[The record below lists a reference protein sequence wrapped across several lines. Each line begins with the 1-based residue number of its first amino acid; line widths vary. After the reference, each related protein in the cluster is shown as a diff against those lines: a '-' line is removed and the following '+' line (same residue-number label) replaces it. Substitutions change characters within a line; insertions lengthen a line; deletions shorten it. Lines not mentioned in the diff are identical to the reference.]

1 MKVFKTLLVVS
12 LLCCFGLHASPE
24 KLQQQFIDIMVNEHQ
39 FSRAEIE
46 STLAKSNVNQAIL
59 KAIAR
64 PWEAKPWHQY
74 YPIFLT
80 EKRLDKGIQFWK
92 THQKTLARAEQ
103 EFGVPAEIIVAIIGV
118 ETFYGTYKG
127 KYSALDALVTLGFHY
142 PPRAKFFRSE
152 LAQLFLLAK
161 EEGKIDEERFRS
173 LRLARGVYGQR
184 QFGVQMIRIKLP
196 FGRVTS
202 EQLHRISD
210 VSDEYSR
217 GRLHITT
224 RQDIQIHH
232 VSLDRTPELWAQL
245 EKDDITLR
253 EACGNAVRNVTASE
267 TAGID
272 INEPF
277 DVSPYA
283 DATFKF
289 FLRNPI
295 CQEMGRKFKMSFSS
309 SDEDTALSFMHDL
322 GFIPKVKIEN
332 GITKKGF
339 KILLAGG
346 LGSQPRHGDAIYE
359 FLEEDLLIPTIE
371 GVLRVFDRYGE
382 RVKRA
387 KARLK
392 FLVKEVGVDAFLQ
405 LISDEINALENKIFK
420 IDTTA
425 FQQPIVFQEVE
436 IPQVKIEDKIAY
448 QKWKETNVIK
458 QKQEGLFAIGIKVHL
473 GDFYTPKARLLAD
486 LVKKYAA
493 NEIRFT
499 LRQNILI
506 RHVREDV
513 LPFFYV
519 ELQKL
524 GFAKAGYNSTTDITA
539 CPGTDTCNLGIAS
552 STGIAVVLEK
562 VLKEEYPQYL
572 NNKEITIKISGC
584 MNACG
589 QHNMAH
595 IGFQGMSIKV
605 GNLQAPALQILIGGG
620 VLGNGQG
627 RFSDKLVKIP
637 SKRGPEALRILLNDF
652 EKNQQKNEDFLG
664 YYDRNGKT
672 YFYDLLKG
680 LSNTTNLQPSD
691 FIDWGHSENYVK
703 AIGVGECAGVVIDLI
718 ATLLFESE
726 EKITN
731 AEETLNE
738 NQYSDSIYYSY
749 TSLVNTAKALLISE
763 NIKTNTQA
771 GIITNF
777 QEQFVLTNKITLPSS
792 FEDLVYQIKKEAPT
806 KAFAESYLND
816 TKLFYKKVDSYRL
829 AETTAQN

>member
-1 MKVFKTLLVVS
+1 MQS
-12 LLCCFGLHASPE
+12 
-24 KLQQQFIDIMVNEHQ
+24 
-39 FSRAEIE
+39 
-46 STLAKSNVNQAIL
+46 
-59 KAIAR
+59 
-64 PWEAKPWHQY
+64 
-74 YPIFLT
+74 
-80 EKRLDKGIQFWK
+80 
-92 THQKTLARAEQ
+92 
-103 EFGVPAEIIVAIIGV
+103 
-118 ETFYGTYKG
+118 
-127 KYSALDALVTLGFHY
+127 
-142 PPRAKFFRSE
+142 FRSE
-152 LAQLFLLAK
+152 IENPIVEKDILELERKIQLFK
-161 EEGKIDEERFRS
+161 EGKIDEERFRS

-196 FGRVTS
+196 FGKVTS
-202 EQLHRISD
+202 EQLHRIAD

-253 EACGNAVRNVTASE
+253 EACGNAVRNITASE

-272 INEPF
+272 VDEPF

-295 CQEMGRKFKMSFSS
+295 CQEMGRKFKMSFSGT
-309 SDEDTALSFMHDL
+309 DDDTAISFIHDL
-322 GFIPKVKIEN
+322 GFIAKIKTEN
-332 GITKKGF
+332 GVAKKGF
-339 KILLAGG
+339 KVLLGGG
-346 LGSQPRHGDAIYE
+346 LGSQPRHADVIYD
-359 FLEEDLLIPTIE
+359 FLEEDVLIPTIE
-371 GVLRVFDRYGE
+371 GILRIFDRFGE
-382 RVKRA
+382 RSKRA

-392 FLVKEVGVDAFLQ
+392 FLVKDLGVDAFLK
-405 LISDEINALENKIFK
+405 LVSEEVNALENKIVN
-420 IDTTA
+420 IDTIA
-425 FQQPIVFQEVE
+425 FEQPISFQEVV
-436 IPQVKIEDKIAY
+436 IPQINIDNETAY
-448 QKWKETNVIK
+448 QKWKETNVVK

-493 NEIRFT
+493 NEIRLT

-506 RHVREDV
+506 RHIRAEL
-513 LPFFYV
+513 LPLFYV

-524 GFAKAGYNSTTDITA
+524 GFANAGYNSTADITA
-539 CPGTDTCNLGIAS
+539 CPGTDTCNLGISS

-562 VLKEEYPQYL
+562 VLEEEYPNYL
-572 NNKEITIKISGC
+572 NNKEIAIKISGC

-605 GNLQAPALQILIGGG
+605 GSLQAPALQVLIGGG
-620 VLGNGQG
+620 ILGDGKG

-637 SKRGPEALRILLNDF
+637 TKRGPDALRVLLNDI
-652 EKNQQKNEDFLG
+652 EKNQQKEETFLE
-664 YYDRNGKT
+664 YYDRQGKT

-680 LSNTTNLQPSD
+680 LSDTTNLKPND

-726 EKITN
+726 EKIVSS
-731 AEETLNE
+731 EEAFKE
-738 NQYSDSIYYSY
+738 NQFSDSIYYSY
-749 TSLVNTAKALLISE
+749 TSLVNTAKALLIAE
-763 NIKTNTQA
+763 NVTTNTQA
-771 GIITNF
+771 GIVASF
-777 QEQFVLTNKITLPSS
+777 QEHFVATNKIDIDGS
-792 FEDLVYQIKKEAPT
+792 FEDLVYQIKNENPT
-806 KAFAESYLND
+806 NAFANKYLKD
-816 TKLFYKKVDSYRL
+816 AKSFYKKIDTYRKK
-829 AETTAQN
+829 AVSHV